1 MHKSKSFMTRSFNEE
16 PHQQNSM
23 LMLDNLTTETE
34 P

>member
-1 MHKSKSFMTRSFNEE
+1 MTRSFNEE